1 MLCTKFYAN
10 VKSVY
15 VGEKYRMFERRKRE
29 HETKVRLTKWD
40 IENGNMES
48 AEVRMGKED
57 GGLAKHIV
65 PNVPMEKFESHNKRK
80 NLETKKGLRGQGI
93 WKIQVKRKN

>member
-15 VGEKYRMFERRKRE
+15 VGEKYRMFETRKRE
-29 HETKVRLTKWD
+29 HETKVRLAKWD
-40 IENGNMES
+40 IEDGNMES
-48 AEVRMGKED
+48 TEVRMGKED

-80 NLETKKGLRGQGI
+80 NLETKKG
-93 WKIQVKRKN
+93 